1 MEFSYYEPAPA
12 LRELVSSYYFV
23 SLPFE
28 VSDIMRAEIANVR
41 FILQGHVASN
51 LSGEDADFQPGDAAL
66 CGPTYGWSRIK
77 FAAGTRIFGAAITP
91 LGWRRLFSVSAEKLA
106 DDHAPLQEYV
116 PSAAKPLIAEIFG
129 QKDNDAVVRAA
140 DALFSSFV
148 SEKRL
153 VHDDFI
159 EQATHWIV
167 DPEPNEIEHLLDHVD
182 LSHRQI
188 ERLCKAYFGAG
199 PKRLH
204 RKFRALHAAN
214 RLTWMNLSDWRDIA
228 RAAYYDQAHFIREFK
243 QFNGRTPQEFI
254 NGPHILVRMTLEERL
269 KINHGSPFSLVG

>member
-1 MEFSYYEPAPA
+1 VEFSYHEPAPA

-28 VSDIMRAEIANVR
+28 VSDVMRAEIANVR
-41 FILQGHVASN
+41 FVLNGTVTSD
-51 LSGEDADFQPGDAAL
+51 LSGEDVAFGAGAAPL
-66 CGPTYGWSRIK
+66 CGPTFRWSRIG
-77 FAAGTRIFGAAITP
+77 FAPGTRIFGAAITP
-91 LGWRRLFSVSAEKLA
+91 LGWRRLFSISAEDLA
-106 DDHAPLQEYV
+106 GRHAPLQDYV
-116 PSAAKPLIAEIFG
+116 PPDARPLIGAVFEAE
-129 QKDNDAVVRAA
+129 DDEATVRAA

-148 SEKRL
+148 STERR

-159 EQATHWIV
+159 EQATQWIV
-167 DPEPNEIEHLLDHVD
+167 DPEPNEIEHLIDHVD

-199 PKRLH
+199 PKKLH

-214 RLTWMNLSDWRDIA
+214 RLTWMNLSDWREVA

-243 QFNGRTPQEFI
+243 EFNGRTPQEFI
-254 NGPHILVRMTLEERL
+254 NGPHILVRMTLQERL

>member
-1 MEFSYYEPAPA
+1 MEFSYFEPAPA
-12 LRELVSSYYFV
+12 LRNLVGSYYFI
-23 SLPFE
+23 SLPVE
-28 VSDIMRAEIANVR
+28 IADIMRAEIANVR
-41 FILQGHVASN
+41 FILDGTIMSD
-51 LSGEDADFQPGDAAL
+51 LSGEPVDLKRGDARL
-66 CGPTYGWSRIK
+66 CGPTYRWSRIK
-77 FAAGTRIFGAAITP
+77 FSAGACAFGASITP
-91 LGWRRLFSVSAEKLA
+91 LGWRRLFSVSAEELA
-106 DDHAPLQEYV
+106 NTHAPLAELI
-116 PSAAKPLIAEIFG
+116 PSHARPLI
-129 QKDNDAVVRAA
+129 DAVFEAQGKEATVRAA

-148 SEKRL
+148 SRERR

-159 EQATHWIV
+159 EQATRWIV
-167 DPEPNEIEHLLDHVD
+167 DPEPNEIEHLLDNVD

-199 PKRLH
+199 PKKLH

-214 RLTWMNLSDWRDIA
+214 RLTWMNLSDWREVA

-254 NGPHILVRMTLEERL
+254 DGPNILVRATLQERL